1 MLCWEICKRG
11 EGLDG
16 TEPAVRMAVARARV
30 HANGNDVIVLINLAY
45 YAGEDSEFQ
54 REFLF
59 ELKALILPLT
69 ILDNDL

>member
-1 MLCWEICKRG
+1 MICKRG

-16 TEPAVRMAVARARV
+16 TEPAVHMLAVARARV
-30 HANGNDVIVLINLAY
+30 HANWNNVIVLINRDTASVLCRRN
-45 YAGEDSEFQ
+45 SEFQ